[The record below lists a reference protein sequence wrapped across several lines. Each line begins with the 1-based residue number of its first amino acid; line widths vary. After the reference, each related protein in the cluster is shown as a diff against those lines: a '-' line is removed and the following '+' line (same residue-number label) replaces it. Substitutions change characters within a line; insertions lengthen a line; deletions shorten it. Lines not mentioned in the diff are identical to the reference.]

1 MSQYLLD
8 LFYSLE
14 SCLTCFQDPS
24 LTINRNKFKILKLI
38 GEGGFSYVYLV
49 QSQQT
54 GEFYALKKIR
64 CPFGAESVKVALNE
78 IEAYKRFDSKYVIRA
93 VDSNIVQEKDGSK
106 TIYILLPYYKKG
118 NLQDK
123 INANLV
129 NGTSY
134 DETELLNLFYEIC
147 QGVKAIHNRHSGA
160 SNSPD
165 TSRFSLES
173 SGYVRNNQV
182 LNTDDDDD
190 DIIIGGGDDDEESEV
205 QLLGNEETNDTPM
218 DTIVPY
224 AHRDIKPA
232 NIMLSG
238 SANTPI
244 LMDLGSCTR
253 ARLTLSTRKDA
264 LELQDLAAEH
274 CTLPYRAPELFD
286 VATGSSVDER
296 VDIWSLGCTLFAL
309 MYGTSPFEL
318 QSAGSGASLNLAI
331 LNGQYKFPDTPV
343 YSEGLKD
350 IVRKCLTVDKDQRPF
365 IKEVIEDLEK
375 LIGNNNSN

>member
-1 MSQYLLD
+1 M
-8 LFYSLE
+8 
-14 SCLTCFQDPS
+14 TCFQDPS
-24 LTINRNKFKILKLI
+24 LSINRNKFKILKLI

-49 QSQQT
+49 QSQQS
-54 GEFYALKKIR
+54 GELYALKKIR
-64 CPFGAESVKVALNE
+64 CPFGAESVKIALNE
-78 IEAYKRFDSKYVIRA
+78 IEAYKRFDSKYIIRA
-93 VDSNIVQEKDGSK
+93 IDSSIAQEKDGSK

-123 INANLV
+123 INANLI

-134 DETELLNLFYEIC
+134 DEPELLNLFHEIC
-147 QGVKAIHNRHSGA
+147 LGVKVIHNRHCGA
-160 SNSPD
+160 GSAPD
-165 TSRFSLES
+165 TARYSLES
-173 SGYVRNNQV
+173 SGYARNNQA
-182 LNTDDDDD
+182 LNSEDDED
-190 DIIIGGGDDDEESEV
+190 DIIIGGGDDDESET
-205 QLLGNEETNDTPM
+205 QLLGNEEDNDTPM

-232 NIMLSG
+232 NIMLSDA
-238 SANTPI
+238 ANTPI

-253 ARLTLSTRKDA
+253 ARVTVNTRQAA

-286 VATGSSVDER
+286 VATGSSIDER

-318 QSAGSGASLNLAI
+318 QSAESGASLNLAI
-331 LNGQYKFPDTPV
+331 LNGQYKFPDSPA
-343 YSEGLKD
+343 YSEGLKN

-365 IKEVIEDLEK
+365 IKEVIADVEK
-375 LIGNNNSN
+375 LMGSGSSR